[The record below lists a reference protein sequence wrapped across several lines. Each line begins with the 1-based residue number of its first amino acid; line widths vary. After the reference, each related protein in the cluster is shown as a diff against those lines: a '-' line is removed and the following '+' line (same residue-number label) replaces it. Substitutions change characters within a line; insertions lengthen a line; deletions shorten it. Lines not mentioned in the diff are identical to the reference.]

1 MRGMLHK
8 ELLPLLPPSFF
19 ADPVETLR
27 GMGAEVIKE
36 SRLRWAG
43 MVPLSPGRRLFLKR
57 DRTKGGIESVRHL
70 LVPSKGKKEWLMAE
84 KMKGR
89 GVCIPDPLGWM
100 ERLRAGVV
108 AESYYLSE
116 GIGSGVSLV
125 DTPALSRADLILDA
139 LASTVRGIHD
149 AGLLHGDFHAGNFV
163 WDGSA
168 LYLLDLHRARIVD
181 RLSADQREANL
192 AQLFHSLRFIWGPEE
207 QEGFLR
213 RYLGGDV
220 LEPSSLKR
228 IRGWMDRLQKAQ
240 WQSRTRR
247 CLKESTEYSQR
258 RERGTRYAFR
268 RDFSLERLKRVVEAH
283 QTLVRE
289 KPSVLIKNA
298 PKVIVSLFEDEKIC
312 VKQFL
317 YPQLL
322 DRFKNFFRHSRGR
335 RGWIAGQGLEVRGI
349 PSVKT
354 LGLVEERGWLG
365 RRASYLV
372 MERVGSGQE
381 LDRFLLKG
389 FAALAEKRDF
399 IRQFG
404 RWLSE
409 LHRREIYHRDMK
421 TCNLVASGK
430 RGDWHFVLLDLE
442 DVRFDAPVDEGKV
455 FRNLLQ
461 LNTSAP
467 REVSRTDRLRFFR
480 EYLKATPLAV
490 NERLFLRRLMDESR
504 KRGLVYVSPQGVVT
518 ESL

>member
-1 MRGMLHK
+1 MRGMLHE
-8 ELLPLLPPSFF
+8 ELLPLLPSSFL
-19 ADPVETLR
+19 ADPVDTLR

-43 MVPLSPGRRLFLKR
+43 MVSLSPGRRLFLKR
-57 DRTKGGIESVRHL
+57 DRSKGRSESLRYAFF
-70 LVPSKGKKEWLMAE
+70 PSKGRREWLVAQR
-84 KMKGR
+84 MKGR
-89 GVCIPDPLGWM
+89 GVCIPDALGWM
-100 ERLRAGVV
+100 ERSRAGLV

-125 DTPALSRADLILDA
+125 NTPALSRTDLILDA
-139 LASTVRGIHD
+139 LASTVRKIHD
-149 AGLLHGDFHAGNFV
+149 AGLFHGDFHAGNFV
-163 WDGSA
+163 WDGKA

-181 RLSADQREANL
+181 SLSADQREVNL
-192 AQLFHSLRFIWGPEE
+192 AQLFHSLRFVWGLEE

-213 RYLGGDV
+213 RYHGGSLLG
-220 LEPSSLKR
+220 PSSLGR
-228 IRGWMDRLQKAQ
+228 IRGRMDQLQKTQ

-258 RERGTRYAFR
+258 RERGTHYAFR
-268 RDFSLERLKRVVEAH
+268 RDFSLDRLKRVIEAH
-283 QTLVRE
+283 KTLVRE
-289 KPSVLIKNA
+289 KPSVLIKNT
-298 PKVIVSLFEDEKIC
+298 PKVVVSLLDGEEIC

-317 YPQLL
+317 YPQPL
-322 DRFKNFFRHSRGR
+322 DRFKDFFRHSKGR
-335 RGWIAGQGLEVRGI
+335 RGWLAGQGLRVRGM

-354 LGLVEERGWLG
+354 LGLAEERGWLG
-365 RRASYLV
+365 QRASYLV
-372 MERVGSGQE
+372 MEGVGSGQE

-389 FAALAEKRDF
+389 FHDRGEKRDF

-409 LHRREIYHRDMK
+409 LHKREIYHRDMK

-442 DVRFDAPVDEGKV
+442 DVRFDAPVDEGKI

-467 REVSRTDRLRFFR
+467 REVTRTDRLRFFR
-480 EYLKATPLAV
+480 EYMKSNPPV
-490 NERLFLRRLMDESR
+490 VDDRLFLRRLMDESR